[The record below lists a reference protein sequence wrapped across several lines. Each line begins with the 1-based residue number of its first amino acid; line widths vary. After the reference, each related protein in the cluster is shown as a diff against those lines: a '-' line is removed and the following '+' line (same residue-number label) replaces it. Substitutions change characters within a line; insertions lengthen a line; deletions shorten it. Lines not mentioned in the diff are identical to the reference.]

1 MQQQRDQEEFDGTL
15 SSPSDGPSYDFM
27 SSSSRSSAIESD
39 GPGDLYDASSQRSVG
54 LSFTSLRESERTWTM
69 FTQLMEN
76 GGQLTPISLPSDQPL
91 SAPNVSSEP
100 PPRTCASPAESI
112 ATSILYTHPHTS
124 SAASSK
130 HLDIPENGRGVHD
143 QSLPFSRLPP
153 DSSIHK
159 GPKYRWI
166 SLSPLHRN
174 VLKCAIAY
182 FIASLFTFCPYFSGL
197 ISDLVSYGP
206 GRQGPTPSGHMV
218 ATM

>member
-1 MQQQRDQEEFDGTL
+1 MQQQRNQEEFDGTF
-15 SSPSDGPSYDFM
+15 SSSDGPSYDFM
-27 SSSSRSSAIESD
+27 SSSSRSSAVESEE
-39 GPGDLYDASSQRSVG
+39 GDLYDASSERSVG
-54 LSFTSLRESERTWTM
+54 LSFTSLRGSGRTWTM

-76 GGQLTPISLPSDQPL
+76 GGQLTPTLLPSDQPL
-91 SAPNVSSEP
+91 SAPNVSPEP

-112 ATSILYTHPHTS
+112 ATSILYAHPHTS

-130 HLDIPENGRGVHD
+130 HLDIPENSLGVHD

-159 GPKYRWI
+159 GSKYRWI

-174 VLKCAIAY
+174 VLKCSIAY

-206 GRQGPTPSGHMV
+206 GKQGPTPSGHMV